1 MYVTQN
7 PELSLHID
15 ALLRNERSYSA
26 RQLGNTEFAAVEDIK
41 LRAAAAR
48 DIKRNRTAGD
58 RINSNCWEG
67 DRFSSLAKIVGVSA
81 WYASL
86 ASFRL
91 EVRPFADIRCVKT
104 RDRSE
109 IAQER
114 QPARFGYRLDVQD
127 VALGET
133 IELRKEIELPAC
145 IWIASFGAAGHSS
158 IASSPS
164 RIASRGANAASS
176 RANIDRG
183 RGSLSRPP
191 AEFMIARKEC
201 SKQGALAKSW
211 PDNKRLFNAAASA

>member
-1 MYVTQN
+1 MFIAEECTSLKIPSCPFTSMRCSEMNGATPQDSSEIQN
-7 PELSLHID
+7 SRLSK
-15 ALLRNERSYSA
+15 
-26 RQLGNTEFAAVEDIK
+26 TK

-91 EVRPFADIRCVKT
+91 EGRPFADIRCVKT

-145 IWIASFGAAGHSS
+145 NLDRIIW
-158 IASSPS
+158 
-164 RIASRGANAASS
+164 
-176 RANIDRG
+176 RG
-183 RGSLSRPP
+183 RPQQHRFQSFADRVTRRKRRKLTRQYRSR
-191 AEFMIARKEC
+191 
-201 SKQGALAKSW
+201 QGLVIPS
-211 PDNKRLFNAAASA
+211 AS